1 MQSQMTKLSTN
12 EVWFTVNF
20 KLNRIPFTPL
30 NLLYVLLFYP
40 FYTRVIQVLIH
51 YEAVKLFFKG
61 VPTFN
66 HPKGTPVEFGFGLTD
81 KKLIKFIAYLN
92 KKYSAVFGG
101 KKDFVAVKKND

>member
-1 MQSQMTKLSTN
+1 MTKLCTN

-20 KLNRIPFTPL
+20 ELNRIPFTPL

-51 YEAVKLFFKG
+51 FEAVKLFLKG

-81 KKLIKFIAYLN
+81 KKLIKFIGYLN
-92 KKYSAVFGG
+92 RKYNAMFGS
-101 KKDFVAVKKND
+101 KKDDGKEKRI